1 MTSWSLW
8 RRGFTS
14 PCGPMPPSPKGHPF
28 QVVTAAGFHLWADLR
43 DEEAAD
49 LVPGSE
55 VAVRWSP
62 GATSVWA
69 EAPDLDKEDAVT

>member
-1 MTSWSLW
+1 MDLGN
-8 RRGFTS
+8 RIRL
-14 PCGPMPPSPKGHPF
+14 
-28 QVVTAAGFHLWADLR
+28 QVETTAGVHLWADLR

-69 EAPDLDKEDAVT
+69 EAPDPEREDAVT